1 MATTKNIQS
10 VERAFSILELFQ
22 QTNRSEYSVKEI
34 SDFLQLN
41 KSTAFGLINT
51 LTNLGYLQQN
61 AENQKYALS
70 LKLLSFSNTVKVQN
84 IIIRTVHPFLEEI
97 SRKYQETAHCAVEF
111 NDSVIYIDKVEGS
124 GSIYISTQIGTRND
138 LHCTGVGKC
147 LLAYMP
153 QQQQERVLSRNLK
166 TMTYHT
172 ITNSEQLREEIRRVR
187 EQGHA
192 LDREEFS
199 VGLSCAAV
207 PVFSAEGTAAFAI
220 SVSGMTPR
228 IQMALKNGVLEDLKR
243 TAGILSERA
252 FGYVCSSR
260 ENPSEY

>member
-1 MATTKNIQS
+1 MATTKNIQA

-22 QTNRSEYSVKEI
+22 KTSRSEHSVKEI
-34 SDFLQLN
+34 SEILNLN

-61 AENQKYALS
+61 TENQKYALS

-84 IIIRTVHPFLEEI
+84 IIIRTVHPFLEQL
-97 SRKYQETAHCAVEF
+97 SQKYKETVHCAVEF
-111 NDSVIYIDKVEGS
+111 NDSAIYIDKVEATGS
-124 GSIYISTQIGTRND
+124 FLIGTQIGTQND

-153 QQQQERVLSRNLK
+153 PEQLDRILARNLK

-172 ITNSEQLREEIRRVR
+172 ITNSEQLREELRQVR
-187 EQGHA
+187 ELGCAMDQ
-192 LDREEFS
+192 EEYT
-199 VGLSCAAV
+199 VGSSCVAV
-207 PVFSAEGTAAFAI
+207 PVFSDAETPVCAI

-228 IQMALKNGVLEDLKR
+228 IQLAVKNGLLEELKR
-243 TAGILSERA
+243 TAAVISEKTWGYCPPKERA
-252 FGYVCSSR
+252 
-260 ENPSEY
+260 PM

>member
-22 QTNRSEYSVKEI
+22 KTNRAEHSVKEI
-34 SDFLQLN
+34 SEILDLN

-61 AENQKYALS
+61 PENQKYALS

-84 IIIRTVHPFLEEI
+84 IIIRTVHPFLEQLTQ
-97 SRKYQETAHCAVEF
+97 KYGETAHCAVEF
-111 NDSVIYIDKVEGS
+111 NDSAIYIDKVES
-124 GSIYISTQIGTRND
+124 TGSIYIGTQIGTRND

-153 QQQQERVLSRNLK
+153 PDQRERVLSRSLK

-187 EQGHA
+187 EAGHA

-207 PVFSAEGTAAFAI
+207 PVFSGADTVGCAI
-220 SVSGMTPR
+220 SVSGITPQ
-228 IQMALKNGVLEDLKR
+228 IQQAIQNGVIEDLKR
-243 TAGILSERA
+243 TAAAISEKT
-252 FGYVCSSR
+252 FGYCPQS
-260 ENPSEY
+260 